1 MALHIQA
8 KILTAQVGH
17 HDGPDPEAIGWRP
30 WLALAGLSLVAFMV
44 TASTFSSLGVVL
56 PAMVRDLG
64 LNWFEGG
71 LGYTILA
78 AACGSCS
85 LVPAWLIRRFG
96 VRVTLAAGTLVMV
109 AGFASLATATN
120 LAFYLAGAALCGAGF
135 QMMALIPGT
144 HVLAAV
150 FPRRGLPFGLY
161 FAIGSL
167 GGVAGPWMVWL
178 ANSVLHNQW
187 RLFWVVQIAATLIAG
202 AACVA
207 AVGGPAWLARMAA
220 RTDRAL
226 ADGRAHPSQK
236 SARHAS
242 LDWTTRQAVRTA
254 QFWVLLAAYF
264 GHLLVGATVA
274 SLSVAHLTQRG
285 VTVTTAGAMLSLEA
299 LMQTG
304 GRAAASAMGERL
316 NPRLLLI
323 FALGALTVGSVALSI
338 ADSYPLMLIYAVG
351 SGLGFGLTG
360 LAVTMLLLDYFGRR
374 HNLEIFSLT
383 CLVGAFSALGPS
395 LGGLLRDSTGAFG
408 LTFQVYAGVIAVVF
422 VTALLLRP
430 PASRIVDTAAD

>member
-1 MALHIQA
+1 MTALTSQTGKSDRA
-8 KILTAQVGH
+8 ALEGRA
-17 HDGPDPEAIGWRP
+17 
-30 WLALAGLSLVAFMV
+30 WLALAGLSFVAFMV

-56 PAMVRDLG
+56 PAMVRDLR

-71 LGYTILA
+71 LGYTVLA
-78 AACGSCS
+78 AACGSSS

-96 VRVTLAAGTLVMV
+96 VRFTLAAGTMVMV
-109 AGFASLATATN
+109 AGFAALATATS
-120 LAFYLAGAALCGAGF
+120 LAVYLGGAALCGVGF

-150 FPRRGLPFGLY
+150 FLRRGLPFGLY

-187 RLFWVVQIAATLIAG
+187 RLFWGMQAVAMLIAG
-202 AACVA
+202 MACMA
-207 AVGGPAWLARMAA
+207 AVGGPSWLARMAA
-220 RTDRAL
+220 RTDRQL
-226 ADGRAHPSQK
+226 ADDAARPSP
-236 SARHAS
+236 SGGPPTRR
-242 LDWTTRQAVRTA
+242 DWTTREAVRTA

-285 VTVTTAGAMLSLEA
+285 VTATTAGAMLSLEA

-304 GRAAASAMGERL
+304 GRAAAGALGERL
-316 NPRLLLI
+316 NPRMLLI
-323 FALGALTVGSVALSI
+323 FALGALTVGSLALSI
-338 ADSYPLMLIYAVG
+338 AGSYPLMLIYAVG

-395 LGGLLRDSTGAFG
+395 VGGLLRDSTGAFG
-408 LTFQVYAGVIAVVF
+408 LTFQLYAGIIAVVL
-422 VTALLLRP
+422 VAALLMRP
-430 PASRIVDTAAD
+430 PSARIADAAAE